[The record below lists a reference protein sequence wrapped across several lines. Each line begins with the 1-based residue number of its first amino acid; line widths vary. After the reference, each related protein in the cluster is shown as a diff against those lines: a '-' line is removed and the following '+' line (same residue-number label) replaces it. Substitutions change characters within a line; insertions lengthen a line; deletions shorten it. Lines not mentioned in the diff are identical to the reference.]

1 MRGYNTD
8 GILNQL
14 VSKKKLCEA
23 YVKLTELQK
32 GPVRILQTL
41 RSAERKLQLKRQTCE
56 WLNYIVIKINH
67 PVRKK
72 TQCHRITTNVKKPKV
87 NEKK

>member
-23 YVKLTELQK
+23 YVDLNTELQK

-41 RSAERKLQLKRQTCE
+41 RTAKRKLQLKRQTCE
-56 WLNYIVIKINH
+56 WLNYIVIKINY

-72 TQCHRITTNVKKPKV
+72 TQCHHITNVKKPKV